1 MRTDYLYIYIMALL
15 AILPTTLPAQNGNEK
30 IRVYGKITD
39 ASTNETMPYTSVR
52 IRNTS
57 NGCSSDNNGNFSFF
71 VNALRD
77 TLIVSSVGYAE
88 ERIPLNRRT
97 RMPIRVKLKPTDYNL
112 REVTI
117 KPKKEKYRK
126 KDNPAVILARNIIK
140 RRNNNSPTNKP
151 FYSRDR
157 HEKLNL
163 ALNNFD
169 SNNSSLVI
177 F

>member
-77 TLIVSSVGYAE
+77 IC
-88 ERIPLNRRT
+88 RRT
-97 RMPIRVKLKPTDYNL
+97 YTTEQKNKNADKGETQTDRLQSEGSYDK
-112 REVTI
+112 T
-117 KPKKEKYRK
+117 
-126 KDNPAVILARNIIK
+126 
-140 RRNNNSPTNKP
+140 
-151 FYSRDR
+151 
-157 HEKLNL
+157 
-163 ALNNFD
+163 
-169 SNNSSLVI
+169 
-177 F
+177 